1 MKNQRL
7 ITPSLVTRPL
17 AALLLLTL
25 IVPAAR
31 ADHHEE
37 KAAPAKRSDR
47 PNIIFILAD
56 DLGYGDLGCFGQQVI
71 QTPKLD
77 QLAREGMRLTS
88 FYAGSTVCA
97 PSRCTLMT
105 GLHTGHCLVR
115 GNRRIDL
122 RPDDL
127 TVAEVLKTRGYKTGL
142 CGKWGLGKEGDTG
155 LPTRQGFDYFFGYLD
170 QGHAH
175 NYYPTY
181 LIKNEQR
188 VPLPNV
194 VPNEGRLGRGVA
206 SEKKVYSHDLVM
218 KEAFDFVERSQG
230 EPFFLYLALT
240 IPHANNEA
248 KEKGMEV
255 PSLGQYANRDWPEP
269 EKGRAAMI
277 SYMDRDIGRLM
288 DQLDRLGLAENTV
301 VIFSS
306 DNGPHS
312 EGGSKREFFNS
323 SGIYRGGKRY
333 LYEGG
338 VRVPTIVRWPGVV
351 KPGSQSDHPGAFW
364 DFMPTA
370 AEIAGAKVPE
380 GIDGLSFLPA
390 LQGKPQPQHR
400 YLYWEFHEYGK
411 IQSLRFGRWK
421 AIRGLGKPVML
432 YDLAIDPREENEMAA
447 LAPRVVALAEK
458 YFEEARGPSEEWPW
472 TYEKTER

>member
-1 MKNQRL
+1 MKPTYPTSPRRL
-7 ITPSLVTRPL
+7 LTT
-17 AALLLLTL
+17 AALLSGALLSITAWADDSAQ
-25 IVPAAR
+25 PAR
-31 ADHHEE
+31 QTGEL
-37 KAAPAKRSDR
+37 
-47 PNIIFILAD
+47 PNIVFILAD
-56 DLGYGDLGCFGQQVI
+56 DLGYGDLGCFGQQQI
-71 QTPKLD
+71 RTPHLD

-115 GNRRIDL
+115 GNRRVNL
-122 RPDDL
+122 RPEDL
-127 TVAEVLKTRGYKTGL
+127 TVAEVLKQAGYTTAL
-142 CGKWGLGKEGDTG
+142 CGKWGLGQENTTG
-155 LPTRQGFDYFFGYLD
+155 LPTRQGFDFFYGYLD

-181 LIKNEQR
+181 LIKNEAR
-188 VPLPNV
+188 VSLPNV
-194 VPNEGRLGRGVA
+194 VPNEGRMGRGVA
-206 SEKKVYSHDLVM
+206 SKKVAYSHDLIM
-218 KEAFDFVERSQG
+218 EEALQFVERSHQQ
-230 EPFFLYLALT
+230 PFFLYLALT

-255 PSLGQYANRDWPEP
+255 PTLGEYADRDWPEP

-277 SYMDRDIGRLM
+277 SYMDDDIGRLLA
-288 DQLDRLGLAENTV
+288 QLDELGVADDTV

-323 SGIYRGGKRY
+323 AGIYRGGKRH

-364 DFMPTA
+364 DFLPTA
-370 AEIAGAKVPE
+370 AEIAGVEAPE
-380 GIDGLSFLPA
+380 DIDGLSFLPT
-390 LQGKPQPQHR
+390 LQGKVQPQHP

-421 AIRGLGKPVML
+421 ALRGLGKRVLL
-432 YDLAIDPREENEMAA
+432 YDLAVDPREENEIAH
-447 LAPRVVALAEK
+447 LEPEVVARAEA

-472 TYEKTER
+472 RYKK